1 MEKEV
6 EVRAGNYI
14 PINVNENKVTC
25 SFLRYETGQG
35 GLWLI
40 RREEITKGRKKKRG
54 EKKII
59 ISVIMKK
66 VVVLLKK
73 D

>member
-1 MEKEV
+1 L
-6 EVRAGNYI
+6 RSRGNYI

-40 RREEITKGRKKKRG
+40 RREEITKRRKRG

-59 ISVIMKK
+59 IVVIMKK
-66 VVVLLKK
+66 
-73 D
+73 